1 MGALNVRDVD
11 LSASREFE
19 KSGLLLN
26 PRSPGE
32 IAAIQESAWSKFS
45 LERPE
50 IFSEAIGISTS
61 GSTSGGLGSIIVLKK
76 TALEASAHAVNRR
89 LRAGRDDVWGLALPL
104 FHVGGYSIPVRA
116 RLAGSK
122 VAVFAEAWD
131 AAKFRHWLES
141 AGVTLLSL
149 VPTQV
154 FDLVDRGL
162 RSPARLRAIVVGGGR
177 LSDELHTKARA
188 LGWPVLQSF
197 GMTECCSQIATAS
210 LEGDGRALEVLD
222 HVDVRVD
229 ERSVLSIR
237 SGALLRAR
245 IVFDGREGEAGG
257 EGLTLRARL
266 EEPVDREG
274 WFQTSDR
281 VEVFDALL
289 GAEPSGRATLRI
301 LGREGES
308 VKVLGE
314 LVDLARVR
322 SVVEEVVLREERF
335 KEFRGRVWV
344 VAVPD
349 ARRENEIVLVVERPE
364 DSAQAEH
371 RSTMEAD
378 DRAKGE
384 LSKRELIEGELLKT
398 LSSRLMPFERP
409 TRVFRTPKIP
419 RSSLGKVLSTLLVE
433 AVIAKGDE

>member
-237 SGALLRAR
+237 SEALLRAR
-245 IVFDGREGEAGG
+245 IVFDG
-257 EGLTLRARL
+257 EGLALGARL

-281 VEVFDALL
+281 VEILDALR

-322 SVVEEVVLREERF
+322 SVAEEVVFCEERF
-335 KEFRGRVWV
+335 REFRGRVWV
-344 VAVPD
+344 VALPE
-349 ARRENEIVLVVERPE
+349 ARRENEIVLVLERGVFARE
-364 DSAQAEH
+364 
-371 RSTMEAD
+371 
-378 DRAKGE
+378 E
-384 LSKRELIEGELLKT
+384 LARERLASELLGAFLGA
-398 LSSRLMPFERP
+398 LSGRLAPYERP
-409 TRVFRTPKIP
+409 TRIVPVAEIP
-419 RSSLGKVLSTLLVE
+419 RSSLGKVLSPLLVKE
-433 AVIAKGDE
+433 ILQGG